1 MEGNVA
7 IITGAGR
14 GIGRATAEKLAK
26 QGVKVVI
33 SDLDE
38 GHVEMVRAKIVESGG
53 EAIVFSGDVTENEF
67 PSKIVAKTMNSFGR
81 LDILVN
87 NAGYTWDGLV
97 HKMTDEQ
104 FRKIMEVHLVA
115 PFRLIRE
122 AAPYMRNAA
131 KKEMEQGIDHYR
143 KIINV
148 SSIAGL
154 TGNVGQANYASA
166 KAGLFGLTKSVAKE
180 WGQFNINC
188 NAIAFGVM
196 DTRLTQSKEEGEFIS
211 GIPLGIPKKVREQLT
226 AIIPQKRPGT
236 IEEAADS
243 IYYLASPMSN
253 YVNGA
258 VLKINGGIYM

>member
-14 GIGRATAEKLAK
+14 GIGEATAEKLAR
-26 QGVKVVI
+26 QGVKVVLTDI
-33 SDLDE
+33 DQE
-38 GHVEMVRAKIVESGG
+38 RVETVRSKIVELGG
-53 EAIVFSGDVTENEF
+53 EAIAFSGDVTENEF
-67 PSKIVAKTMNSFGR
+67 PSMLVAEAVYSFGR
-81 LDILVN
+81 LDVLVN

-122 AAPYMRNAA
+122 AAPYMRDAA
-131 KKEMEQGIDHYR
+131 KKEIEQGINHYR

-154 TGNVGQANYASA
+154 TGNVGQTNYASA

-196 DTRLTQSKEEGEFIS
+196 DTRLTQPKEQGESIS
-211 GIPLGIPKKVREQLT
+211 GIPLGIPKNVREQLT
-226 AIIPQKRPGT
+226 RAIPQKRPGT
-236 IEEAADS
+236 IEEAADA
-243 IYYLASPMSN
+243 IYYLTSPMSN

-258 VLKINGGIYM
+258 VLQVNGGIYM